1 MIFNTGK
8 YSVFPGLKYSFCTGL
23 FLFAATLTNGQ
34 ITTAVKDSSG
44 SLKSSLVFYH
54 SIAPQKVQHPFT
66 HIDYTR
72 PNNQLMSW
80 PNFPLTATEIERRH
94 RQAEQEEKP
103 AAVIARDIITS
114 ILKKKPKVAVI
125 PKF

>member
-1 MIFNTGK
+1 MIFKAGK
-8 YSVFPGLKYSFCTGL
+8 YPVSPGLKYSFCTGL
-23 FLFAATLTNGQ
+23 FLFVVTLTNGQ
-34 ITTAVKDSSG
+34 ITTPVKDSSR
-44 SLKSSLVFYH
+44 SVKSSLVFYH
-54 SIAPQKVQHPFT
+54 SMAPEKVQHPFQ

-94 RQAEQEEKP
+94 RQFDQEEKP

-114 ILKKKPKVAVI
+114 ILKKK
-125 PKF
+125 

>member
-1 MIFNTGK
+1 MIFKAGK
-8 YSVFPGLKYSFCTGL
+8 YSVFPGFKYSLCTGL
-23 FLFAATLTNGQ
+23 FLFVVTITNGQ
-34 ITTAVKDSSG
+34 ITTPVKDSSR
-44 SLKSSLVFYH
+44 SEKSSLVFYH
-54 SIAPQKVQHPFT
+54 SIAPEKVQHPFQR
-66 HIDYTR
+66 IDYTR

-103 AAVIARDIITS
+103 GAVIARDIITS